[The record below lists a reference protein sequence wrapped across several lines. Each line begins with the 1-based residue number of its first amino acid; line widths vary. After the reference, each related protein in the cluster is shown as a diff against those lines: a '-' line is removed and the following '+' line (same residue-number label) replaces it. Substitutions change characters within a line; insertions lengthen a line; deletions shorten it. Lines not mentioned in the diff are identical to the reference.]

1 MAAGPL
7 SEPRHVRFQL
17 ADGVQVSGQLTDWDT
32 EGIDG
37 SFGRRLWIELMPDD
51 AWRLHVAVMDQ
62 KDAHQWVDLGRTLLL
77 AEGGDSWAERAFRR
91 ALRLDATAADE
102 IRAARDAARDAGRRR
117 EQLERTTEDQRL
129 RTRSPEAGSFSA
141 TPWPR
146 LSPAERQ
153 EAVLTLEDDARQ
165 YLRPA
170 SVQLEPV
177 RTDRFLVYG
186 DGPPLEVARLA
197 TRLEATSARLA
208 GLLGVDEKRNFF
220 QGKAVVFFFSDHDR
234 FRLVEVESFGHLVPR
249 GVSGICHPDGPKV
262 FLNFRTR
269 TGGGIPARTVAH
281 ELVHGYMHRFRSP
294 RRLPPWANEGLAD
307 YVAAQVADSAEMDER
322 RARGLRFIREGGDV
336 NTLIDRRYE
345 DDRTEPDEV
354 TAMVGMLLVEL
365 MINQRPQA
373 FGPWVDAVKYGK
385 DWEAALAEDYG
396 VPRAPL
402 LETFV
407 QYFRVND

>member
-1 MAAGPL
+1 
-7 SEPRHVRFQL
+7 
-17 ADGVQVSGQLTDWDT
+17 
-32 EGIDG
+32 
-37 SFGRRLWIELMPDD
+37 
-51 AWRLHVAVMDQ
+51 
-62 KDAHQWVDLGRTLLL
+62 VDLGRTLLL